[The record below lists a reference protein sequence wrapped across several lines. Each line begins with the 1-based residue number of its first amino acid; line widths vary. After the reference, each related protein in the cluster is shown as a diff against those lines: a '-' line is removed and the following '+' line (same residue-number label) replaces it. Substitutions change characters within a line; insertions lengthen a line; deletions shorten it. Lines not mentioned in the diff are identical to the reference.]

1 MSTPDTILEGALD
14 LHAHGSPEFA
24 SAMPGRVS
32 NLEWARLAKDA
43 RMRGFVIKSHIF
55 PTIGAVNA
63 INQLYPELQVFA
75 SMTLNPPLGGID
87 PTTVELG
94 IAGGVKVV
102 WMPTWSARQDEPKHS
117 VFLERMKPY
126 VSTMDAEYWPV
137 HGLTAVDADG
147 VLLPEA
153 DLVLQLC
160 AAAGVTV
167 ASGHL
172 PISQSLVLCRRVQ
185 ELGGSFVLTH
195 PLSGS
200 VGATIEQQMAI
211 AQLGGLI
218 EHVFI
223 GCMPMHQRADPM
235 RIVEAIEAVGPE
247 HCVLSSDAIENWN
260 PPEPEIM
267 RMYIATLLSLGV
279 SADAVHLMTHDNPA
293 RALGLD
299 PVWSPLPG
307 ALEDPR

>member
-1 MSTPDTILEGALD
+1 MTSPDTLLEGALD
-14 LHAHGSPEFA
+14 LHAHGSPEFT
-24 SAMPGRVS
+24 SAMPGRLS
-32 NLEWARLAKDA
+32 NLEWARHA
-43 RMRGFVIKSHIF
+43 RNAGMRGFVIKSHIF

-63 INQLYPELQVFA
+63 INELYPELEVYS
-75 SMTLNPPLGGID
+75 SMTLNPPVGGID
-87 PTTVELG
+87 PMSVELG
-94 IAGGVKVV
+94 IAGGVKLV

-126 VSTMDAEYWPV
+126 VSTLDAEHWPA
-137 HGLTAVDADG
+137 HGLTVLDANG
-147 VLLPEA
+147 GLPPDV
-153 DLVLQLC
+153 DLVLRLC

-172 PISQSLVLCRRVQ
+172 PITQSLVLCARVR

-200 VGATIEQQMAI
+200 VGASLEQQAAVARM
-211 AQLGGLI
+211 GGLI

-223 GCMPMHQRADPM
+223 GCMPMHQRADPR

-279 SADAVHLMTHDNPA
+279 AADAVHLMTHDNPA

-299 PVWSPLPG
+299 PVWSPPAG
-307 ALEDPR
+307 AGEGTR